1 MHAQIYFQ
9 TYMISSRTMSDHNF
23 LNLKMKITVL
33 IKYFPNFKK
42 SRELYVHFL
51 KIASRFFVIVQLK
64 IIETKFQT
72 EKEENLNNAAQ

>member
-1 MHAQIYFQ
+1 
-9 TYMISSRTMSDHNF
+9 
-23 LNLKMKITVL
+23 MKITVL